1 MPSKST
7 RQRSTAT
14 DDVAVMADDP
24 AQVGDTAPVSAPV
37 ASTPALPQSVPD
49 TAATRGVWAALVAQP
64 GSTAASLAD
73 AAGISRPTAAK
84 ALALLEKAS
93 LVTRT
98 EGGREGSK
106 RLPDQWQPVI
116 GTEDAGASDRESADA
131 TEPAPAEAPVVESA
145 SSPEQA
151 EPQPSDSADD
161 ADAAPV
167 APPPV
172 PEAEQAG
179 TAEEDER
186 EPGQRQKRRSGA
198 RTGKPATAPKTDAGR
213 SRLGSGQLRDMVLQF
228 LRDHSGEDFSPSAMG
243 KVLARS
249 SGAISNAC
257 DRLQADGAV
266 VRTSDK
272 PRKFRIVTSKS

>member
-7 RQRSTAT
+7 RKRSTAT
-14 DDVAVMADDP
+14 EDVAVMAQDP
-24 AQVGDTAPVSAPV
+24 TRVGDTAPVSAPV
-37 ASTPALPQSVPD
+37 AGTADLPASVPD
-49 TAATRGVWAALVAQP
+49 TAATRGVWAALVAHP

-73 AAGISRPTAAK
+73 ATGISRPTAAK

-93 LVTRT
+93 LVTRA

-106 RLPDQWQPVI
+106 RLPDRWQPVI
-116 GTEDAGASDRESADA
+116 GNDDADVSDRESADA
-131 TEPAPAEAPVVESA
+131 IEPAPAEVPVVEAA

-151 EPQPSDSADD
+151 EPEPSDSADD

-167 APPPV
+167 APPV
-172 PEAEQAG
+172 PAEEAG

-186 EPGQRQKRRSGA
+186 EPAQRQKPRSGA
-198 RTGKPATAPKTDAGR
+198 RTGKPATAPKTDAGT
-213 SRLGSGQLRDMVLQF
+213 SRLGSGQLRDMVLKH
-228 LRDHSGEDFSPSAMG
+228 LRDHPDEDFSPSAMG
-243 KVLARS
+243 KALARS

-266 VRTSDK
+266 TRTSDK
-272 PRKFRIVTSKS
+272 PRKFRIATSKS